1 MTCKRCGQEHSPNA
15 WKLAVIITNGRNL
28 TRTDYGEKTVC
39 GLAAMIDG
47 QMNTADLIPAVEE
60 LLKLW
65 EDLYKETSDSGE
77 RFVWLQA
84 RKALKKAKG
93 ETEP

>member
-1 MTCKRCGQEHSPNA
+1 MACKRCGQEHSPDA

-39 GLAAMIDG
+39 GLAAMIDDFKTDAPIN
-47 QMNTADLIPAVEE
+47 QT
-60 LLKLW
+60 
-65 EDLYKETSDSGE
+65 
-77 RFVWLQA
+77 
-84 RKALKKAKG
+84 RK